1 MSGSRSSRS
10 VPPDHVAVIQR
21 HAHERTQEVGLAL
34 AVREFP
40 GSTVHAVAAGDF
52 PTTLRRCFELAVE
65 LDREWTVTVDGDV
78 LLLPGSGRSI
88 LRLIRLMPHR
98 AGHADLLVQ
107 DRVTGEARSAGVRVY
122 RTATMRIALEDG
134 DWSGVLRPETHLLES
149 LAGVESWSPSV
160 LVGLHDHEQ
169 YLRDL
174 FRTTLVMARKKAHQR
189 ERLLS
194 LWRTRADGDDDRAL
208 IAGVEAAERSGIPFA
223 IDAERSSTL
232 AGTFLVAAG
241 LTERPPLEAI
251 PSPESL
257 EALVPR
263 SAQRL
268 RRPGLPARYTPRVW
282 RKLGNGVRGLPLAR
296 YAAERTMATVLR
308 R

>member
-88 LRLIRLMPHR
+88 LDLGRRLPPRV
-98 AGHADLLVQ
+98 AHAWFLVQ
-107 DRVTGEARSAGVRVY
+107 DLVTGEARSAGVRLY
-122 RTATMRIALEDG
+122 RTSTMAAALQRG
-134 DWSGVLRPETHLLES
+134 DWGGRTRPETELLRS
-149 LAGVESWSPSV
+149 LPDIEHRDPSV

-169 YLRDL
+169 FYRDL
-174 FRTTLVMARKKAHQR
+174 VRTAFVMIRKKPAQR
-189 ERLLS
+189 ERLLA
-194 LWRTRADGDDDRAL
+194 LWKTHSKDPDFAALVAGGEAAWEDDRPISFEASDYRE
-208 IAGVEAAERSGIPFA
+208 IASTFLLRSGLREKGPLSRIP
-223 IDAERSSTL
+223 D
-232 AGTFLVAAG
+232 
-241 LTERPPLEAI
+241 
-251 PSPESL
+251 PEQL